1 MDCLPKG
8 LVSITRKVP
17 SELDDMNVVDARDI
31 TRLWKVYNT
40 HPSVHEGDIGY
51 RLENFFWRIWGSD
64 RLRSSMDGSTL
75 AKLFLQICDSNPMSI
90 SILQQL
96 KRVSG
101 LRLAT
106 GNFLS
111 VSLGRRLIPFTQEN
125 SSRSARG
132 SDDKPQ
138 ETPTSNTRARRAP
151 LQPILKKS
159 STPSGETHKTTRLLL
174 TSVEGQSIER
184 KPSNPPTPVPPSQPT
199 LEDFN
204 RPAQKNKTVFVAGK
218 GKSTKRRPVIMR
230 RKSSQTSSGASTRTQ
245 SPQRASKLLTLRTR
259 ETPSKQEDSSDSEA
273 DAMHIEHVVP
283 REKISD
289 ATDKPPELP
298 PEFLSNLKGILADK
312 ESPPQSTKSAPP
324 KWGFVTTD
332 DWTHYDVRYLE
343 PENYEQPSSESLVD
357 RGFRSRFTEQ
367 VDLEKEYLA
376 TSVGASTKEGLLQ
389 FLQSRSSEVKTSDD
403 ASHAQSGLNVDTPTT
418 SSGIPILTPNT
429 DSSTTFSTNSDRA
442 TSGGF
447 PTLLTPFS
455 LTRGRGQLSLLI
467 EENRKKQAAEG
478 KQVSGGVLALT

>member
-8 LVSITRKVP
+8 LVSITRKVS
-17 SELDDMNVVDARDI
+17 SELDDMNVVDTRDI

-96 KRVSG
+96 KR
-101 LRLAT
+101 
-106 GNFLS
+106 
-111 VSLGRRLIPFTQEN
+111 EN

-273 DAMHIEHVVP
+273 EAMHIEHVVP

-312 ESPPQSTKSAPP
+312 GSPPQSTKSAPP